1 MSINKKNK
9 KKPNL
14 SSSTNVN
21 NLSSSSQIEITKN
34 LEQKLYDTLNAVELK
49 KSMDKWL
56 RTAEGKN
63 ATIFR
68 DLSILK
74 GINEEYLSSFITLGY
89 TMEGERVVL
98 QSYSCPKDKDALMEF
113 LKNVFMQNHQNS
125 SFDE

>member
-1 MSINKKNK
+1 MSTNKKPK
-9 KKPNL
+9 KKVVLDATTGVNSL
-14 SSSTNVN
+14 SASN
-21 NLSSSSQIEITKN
+21 QIQITDD
-34 LEQKLYDTLNAVELK
+34 LEQKLYDTLNTAELR

-89 TMEGERVVL
+89 TMEGERVIL

-113 LKNVFMQNHQNS
+113 LKVVFIQNHQQS
-125 SFDE
+125 SDD

>member
-1 MSINKKNK
+1 MSTNKKSK
-9 KKPNL
+9 KKVVLDATTGINSL
-14 SSSTNVN
+14 SASN
-21 NLSSSSQIEITKN
+21 QIQITED
-34 LEQKLYDTLNAVELK
+34 LERKLYDTLNAAELK

-74 GINEEYLSSFITLGY
+74 SINEEYLNSFITLGY
-89 TMEGERVVL
+89 TMDGERVIL

-113 LKNVFMQNHQNS
+113 LKVIFIQNHQQS
-125 SFDE
+125 SED

>member
-1 MSINKKNK
+1 MSTNKKSK
-9 KKPNL
+9 KKADFTNMNSL
-14 SSSTNVN
+14 SASNQLEMTD
-21 NLSSSSQIEITKN
+21 E
-34 LEQKLYDTLNAVELK
+34 LEQKLYDTLNTAELK

-56 RTAEGKN
+56 RTVEGKN

-89 TMEGERVVL
+89 TMDGERVIL

-113 LKNVFMQNHQNS
+113 LKVVFIQNHQQGQS
-125 SFDE
+125 DD

>member
-1 MSINKKNK
+1 MSTNKKSK
-9 KKPNL
+9 KKVVLDATTGINSL
-14 SSSTNVN
+14 SASNQV
-21 NLSSSSQIEITKN
+21 QITED
-34 LEQKLYDTLNAVELK
+34 LEQKLFDTLNAAELK

-74 GINEEYLSSFITLGY
+74 SINEEYLNSFITLGY
-89 TMEGERVVL
+89 TMDGERVIL

-113 LKNVFMQNHQNS
+113 LKVIFIQNHQHS
-125 SFDE
+125 SED

>member
-1 MSINKKNK
+1 MSTNKKSK
-9 KKPNL
+9 KKIKVDA
-14 SSSTNVN
+14 STNTSG
-21 NLSSSSQIEITKN
+21 LSASSQIQMTQD
-34 LEQKLYDTLNAVELK
+34 LEQKLYDTLNTVELK

-74 GINEEYLSSFITLGY
+74 SINEEYLSSFITLGY
-89 TMEGERVVL
+89 TMEGERVIL

-113 LKNVFMQNHQNS
+113 LKVIFIQNHQQS
-125 SFDE
+125 SDD

>member
-1 MSINKKNK
+1 MSTNKKSK
-9 KKPNL
+9 KSLN
-14 SSSTNVN
+14 SGSTNIN
-21 NLSSSSQIEITKN
+21 SLSASNQIEITET
-34 LEQKLYDTLNAVELK
+34 LEQKLYDTLNTAELK

-56 RTAEGKN
+56 RTVEGKN

-113 LKNVFMQNHQNS
+113 LKNVFIQNHQNPS
-125 SFDE
+125 SDD

>member
-1 MSINKKNK
+1 MSINKKSK

-21 NLSSSSQIEITKN
+21 DLSASSQIEVTQN

>member
-21 NLSSSSQIEITKN
+21 DLSSSSQIEITKN

>member
-1 MSINKKNK
+1 MSTNKKSK
-9 KKPNL
+9 KKIKVDA
-14 SSSTNVN
+14 STNTSG
-21 NLSSSSQIEITKN
+21 LSASSQIQMTQD
-34 LEQKLYDTLNAVELK
+34 LEQKLYDTLNTVELK

-74 GINEEYLSSFITLGY
+74 SINEEYLSSFITLGY
-89 TMEGERVVL
+89 TMEGERVIL

-113 LKNVFMQNHQNS
+113 LKVIFIQNHQQPS
-125 SFDE
+125 DD

>member
-1 MSINKKNK
+1 MSTNKKPKRKLDSTGINS
-9 KKPNL
+9 L
-14 SSSTNVN
+14 SASN
-21 NLSSSSQIEITKN
+21 QIEITQD
-34 LEQKLYDTLNAVELK
+34 LEQKLYDTLNTAELK

-89 TMEGERVVL
+89 TMDGERVVL

-113 LKNVFMQNHQNS
+113 LKVIFIQNHQNPS
-125 SFDE
+125 SDD

>member
-1 MSINKKNK
+1 MSTNKKSK
-9 KKPNL
+9 KSLNL
-14 SSSTNVN
+14 SSKVES
-21 NLSSSSQIEITKN
+21 LSASQQIQMTES
-34 LEQKLYDTLNAVELK
+34 LEEKLYDTLNTAELK

-56 RTAEGKN
+56 RTVEGKN

-89 TMEGERVVL
+89 TMDGERVIL

-113 LKNVFMQNHQNS
+113 LKVVFIQNHQNHS
-125 SFDE
+125 SED

>member
-1 MSINKKNK
+1 MSINKKSK

-21 NLSSSSQIEITKN
+21 DLSASSQIEITQN

-89 TMEGERVVL
+89 TMDGERVVL

>member
-1 MSINKKNK
+1 MSTNKKSK
-9 KKPNL
+9 KRKGL
-14 SSSTNVN
+14 DASTNTSG
-21 NLSSSSQIEITKN
+21 LSASSQIQMTQD
-34 LEQKLYDTLNAVELK
+34 LEQKLYDTLNTVELK

-74 GINEEYLSSFITLGY
+74 SINEEYLSSFITLGY
-89 TMEGERVVL
+89 TMEGERVIL

-113 LKNVFMQNHQNS
+113 LKVIFIQNHQQPS
-125 SFDE
+125 DD

>member
-9 KKPNL
+9 KKLDLN
-14 SSSTNVN
+14 SSTNVN
-21 NLSSSSQIEITKN
+21 ELSSSNQIEMTRS
-34 LEQKLYDTLNAVELK
+34 LEQKLYDTLNTVELK

-113 LKNVFMQNHQNS
+113 LKNVFIQNHQS
-125 SFDE
+125 STLDD

>member
-1 MSINKKNK
+1 MSTNKKSK
-9 KKPNL
+9 KKVVLDATTGINSL
-14 SSSTNVN
+14 SASN
-21 NLSSSSQIEITKN
+21 QIQITED
-34 LEQKLYDTLNAVELK
+34 LEQKLYDTLNAAELK

-74 GINEEYLSSFITLGY
+74 SINEEYLNSFITLGY
-89 TMEGERVVL
+89 TMDGERVIL

-113 LKNVFMQNHQNS
+113 LKVIFIQNHQHS
-125 SFDE
+125 SED

>member
-1 MSINKKNK
+1 MSINKKSK

-21 NLSSSSQIEITKN
+21 DLSASSQIEITQN

>member
-1 MSINKKNK
+1 MSINKKSK

-21 NLSSSSQIEITKN
+21 DLSASSQIELTQN